1 MYIYI
6 YIHTEVILFSGSLVV
21 FKLILT
27 GNLWIVLQN
36 FQWHYQAEV
45 MKIVIL

>member
-1 MYIYI
+1 
-6 YIHTEVILFSGSLVV
+6 V

-45 MKIVIL
+45 MKIVILAGENEVIEP